1 LRAGKLGLDRPGT
14 WMYRFVGRGN
24 AHVLARGLSFLRSG
38 VTQSAFAREACAKVF
53 QGGDMKKFLFGLGLA
68 AIVVVWLVVWTA
80 LPWFVVLALVFLL
93 VLWLLLARTGRRTLS
108 VTRVGLSTLTGRLGS
123 TAVIVVGIAGVV
135 GVLVALLAMGDG
147 LTATLQ
153 QTGSND
159 TAIVLR
165 GGSGAESNSVLT
177 RDDIDVIEQAP
188 GIARDAQGKSIASA
202 ELVVVANVP
211 KKSDPTTDANVAIR
225 GVGDEAWTVW
235 PNVKIVKGRKFK
247 PGMRELDV
255 GEGAERQFAGLGV
268 GKTLRLAGQ
277 DWTIVGVFASDD
289 AHGSEL
295 WGDSKSVASAYRR
308 GSSAESVIARL
319 TSPKA
324 FDRFK
329 ASLTGDPRLKVDVST
344 TRDYFNKQS
353 EGLSKVIRVV
363 GITIGVI
370 MAIGAIFGA
379 LNTMYAAVATRAREI
394 ATLRAIGFRGLPV
407 VVSVLLETMLLALL
421 GGIIGAVI
429 VWLVF
434 NGYTASTVGGNFS
447 QVVFQFRV
455 TPELLWTGIKW
466 ALAIGFVGGLFPAVR
481 AARLPVTA
489 ALREL

>member
-1 LRAGKLGLDRPGT
+1 
-14 WMYRFVGRGN
+14 
-24 AHVLARGLSFLRSG
+24 
-38 VTQSAFAREACAKVF
+38 
-53 QGGDMKKFLFGLGLA
+53 
-68 AIVVVWLVVWTA
+68 
-80 LPWFVVLALVFLL
+80 
-93 VLWLLLARTGRRTLS
+93 
-108 VTRVGLSTLTGRLGS
+108 
-123 TAVIVVGIAGVV
+123 
-135 GVLVALLAMGDG
+135 VLVALLAMGDG

-188 GIARDAQGKSIASA
+188 GIARDAQGKPIASA

-211 KKSDPTTDANVAIR
+211 KKSDPETDANVAIR
-225 GVGDEAWTVW
+225 GVGNGAWKVW
-235 PNVKIVKGRKFK
+235 PNVKITQGRKFT
-247 PGMRELDV
+247 PGMRELVV
-255 GEGAERQFAGLGV
+255 GEGAERQFAGLEM
-268 GKTLRLAGQ
+268 GKTLRLGGQ
-277 DWTIVGVFASDD
+277 DWTIVGVFASND

-308 GSSAESVIARL
+308 GSSAESVTARL
-319 TSPKA
+319 ASPKA
-324 FDRFK
+324 FDQFK
-329 ASLTGDPRLKVDVST
+329 ASLMGDPRVKVDVST
-344 TRDYFNKQS
+344 TRDYYNKQS
-353 EGLSKVIRVV
+353 EGLSKVIRTV

-394 ATLRAIGFRGLPV
+394 ATLRAIGFRGTPV

-421 GGIIGAVI
+421 GGVIGAVI
-429 VWLVF
+429 VWLAF

-466 ALAIGFVGGLFPAVR
+466 ALAIGFIGGLFPAVR